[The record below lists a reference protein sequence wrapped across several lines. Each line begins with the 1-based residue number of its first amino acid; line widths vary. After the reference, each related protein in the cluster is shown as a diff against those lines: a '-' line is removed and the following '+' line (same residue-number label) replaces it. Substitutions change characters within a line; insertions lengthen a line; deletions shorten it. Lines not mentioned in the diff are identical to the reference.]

1 LLLSLLPT
9 HKPTNRV
16 ISTEATDSLIV
27 RCAVEK
33 PALSEV
39 EWDPR
44 ISLCLVVVSIL
55 AVAEGLDYDLLCN
68 LTLRLIRRILNLRL
82 KPLQQPFQKRPRL
95 NRFILQLMRMRH
107 MPGQISQHDPPRK
120 RILPRPAPN
129 AHMLP
134 LLRNPDPQNLKRSL
148 IPLRSR
154 WNTQNLLDTHL
165 GLLGEHNK
173 VTSPLNR
180 ITSAKVKSH
189 QRLVFH
195 GINRHPQ
202 NPQ

>member
-1 LLLSLLPT
+1 MLLSLLPT

-82 KPLQQPFQKRPRL
+82 KPLQQPFAETPPYSTG
-95 NRFILQLMRMRH
+95 FILQLMRMRN
-107 MPGQISQHDPPRK
+107 MPGQIRQHDPPRK

-134 LLRNPDPQNLKRSL
+134 LLRNPDTQHLKRSP
-148 IPLRSR
+148 IPLRTGGTLKLFS
-154 WNTQNLLDTHL
+154 TPILDSWRT
-165 GLLGEHNK
+165 
-173 VTSPLNR
+173 
-180 ITSAKVKSH
+180 
-189 QRLVFH
+189 
-195 GINRHPQ
+195 
-202 NPQ
+202 